1 MNQSTHTKS
10 RKLNTSGSGVE
21 GKNRDKHYMI

>member
-10 RKLNTSGSGVE
+10 RKINTSGSGHE
-21 GKNRDKHYMI
+21 GKTRDKHYMI